1 MVKAR
6 RLLQP
11 THPEVNGSLV
21 ANGTAA
27 SPVVFTSLKDD
38 SAGGDTNG
46 DGALSTP
53 QAGDWHGIQIDDG
66 ATVALDQARVAF
78 ARRDVELRGAAL
90 RCATR
95 GSSRG
100 SVSIFG
106 LELGERFDA
115 GDGDR

>member
-1 MVKAR
+1 MVKAGGCCNPR
-6 RLLQP
+6 TLQ
-11 THPEVNGSLV
+11 VKGSLV

-78 ARRDVELRGAAL
+78 GDVTSNFAASVALRHSRVEQGLGVDLRTRARRTIR
-90 RCATR
+90 RR
-95 GSSRG
+95 
-100 SVSIFG
+100 
-106 LELGERFDA
+106 
-115 GDGDR
+115 